1 MPREIPRIK
10 VILIAQDYEM
20 KIASDILLLSY
31 YMEKELGIEPWIT
44 IFDNGSTDRT
54 SKIARK
60 LGVSVLRSNDRRI
73 KKDIVEEVM
82 ATGIKNNINTLIILD
97 VQGGNTA
104 DDAISLMARSI
115 AEGGRFASAYIRP
128 EKGMTGIGCWAID
141 KGILVKIGRGEEM
154 DIQKRILELASKQDL
169 ELWAVSEEIS
179 LQSKKNRR
187 NLFRMMKRSPLEVLI
202 RMIRV
207 HPLSVYGLIGLIL
220 LSLAILSGFYT
231 VDFFYR
237 NNELNYF
244 PAFTTMALA
253 MIGGFFMVAGL
264 FLNTLNV
271 LVERLEAMAKW
282 NE

>member
-1 MPREIPRIK
+1 MPRYKPRIK

-20 KIASDILLLSY
+20 KIASDILLLTY
-31 YMEKELGIEPWIT
+31 YMEKELGIEPWIVV
-44 IFDNGSTDRT
+44 FDNGSTDRT
-54 SKIARK
+54 TSIAKK
-60 LGVSVLRSNDRRI
+60 LGIKVLRSNQRRI

-82 ATGIKNNINTLIILD
+82 ETGIRNNINTLIILD

-115 AEGGRFASAYIRP
+115 AEGQRFASAYIRP
-128 EKGMTGIGCWAID
+128 EKNMTGIGCWAID
-141 KGILVKIGRGEEM
+141 KGILIKIGKGEEM

-169 ELWAVSEEIS
+169 ELWAISEEVS

-187 NLFRMMKRSPLEVLI
+187 KLIRLFKRSPLEVLSGLV
-202 RMIRV
+202 RY
-207 HPLSVYGLIGLIL
+207 HPLSVYGFIGLLL

-231 VDFFYR
+231 VDYFYR

-244 PAFTTMALA
+244 PAFTTMALT
-253 MIGGFFMVAGL
+253 MIGGFFMMAGL